1 MPWSTV
7 GDRQGSNA
15 CTVVA
20 VKFSD
25 YCHQQKLYISLLWN
39 QLPNVLVYTF
49 MNAICDGNAGY
60 DELYSYTAVYL
71 DVEDVVNAVG
81 NDFHVQSANQM
92 VGFTSASEYS
102 DLVDH
107 IIGEVHSS
115 TVDHYCVIIGCHKS
129 VGFIVKSNGL
139 CAIIDSL

>member
-1 MPWSTV
+1 V
-7 GDRQGSNA
+7 
-15 CTVVA
+15 
-20 VKFSD
+20 
-25 YCHQQKLYISLLWN
+25 
-39 QLPNVLVYTF
+39 
-49 MNAICDGNAGY
+49 Y
-60 DELYSYTAVYL
+60 DELYSDTVVNL
-71 DVEDVVNAVG
+71 DVEDVVNTVD

-115 TVDHYCVIIGCHKS
+115 TVDHYGAIIGCHKS

-139 CAIIDSL
+139 CAIIDSHRHAVTNREEGR